1 MVHER
6 KKRKWVT
13 QKHSSC
19 LFDNLHEVNNFS
31 TFDSLVSMFQALGQ
45 TGPGAIKKWA
55 GKKQGL
61 VEKEERSSFLPWIPI
76 ITDPAHRWP
85 CLSLIL
91 LIADPACRLPASC
104 FDHPGY
110 NNYFSQCSYFISHL
124 LLSDWDAP
132 TLHFQTLNLPQ
143 LEELPAHCSFL
154 TRLFTK
160 DIQDSGMLQYMYSVY
175 HRTSNCWELNISV
188 RFSMLDQKLIVD
200 PNTMQII

>member
-1 MVHER
+1 MWLTH
-6 KKRKWVT
+6 W
-13 QKHSSC
+13 
-19 LFDNLHEVNNFS
+19 LPEVFS
-31 TFDSLVSMFQALGQ
+31 KNA
-45 TGPGAIKKWA
+45 
-55 GKKQGL
+55 
-61 VEKEERSSFLPWIPI
+61 FLDTLEIFML
-76 ITDPAHRWP
+76 DMG
-85 CLSLIL
+85 
-91 LIADPACRLPASC
+91 PACRLPASC

-110 NNYFSQCSYFISHL
+110 NFSQCSYFISHL